1 MKLPLLLF
9 SRKSEQTEPEPLDP
23 LDPSPALSQQTKQQ
37 FADEATYLSFELGQ
51 AIQELPPLYTR
62 LIAVSLSFAVF
73 GAIGWAAFSK
83 VDEVAV
89 APGELIPSEQVQPV
103 RSLSNGGIR
112 SIKVKEGQYVSKG
125 DVLLELDA
133 NQPNA
138 DVNRLKEQIRL
149 MDIDLRRAAGGA
161 AGGQSARIQEAN
173 IEVQRLRSSLVFAKR
188 EAYNYCSLSGQ
199 GASPRMEC
207 DRAQNK
213 VSDLEKNIA
222 AQQTKIQ
229 QLAGDYNGSNL
240 SQLSQRREERE
251 ALRRQLDQAKDK
263 LKGQKITA
271 PIAGHIYSVNVTP
284 SKGVVQTG
292 DELLSILPQGK
303 EPILQVGLPNQ
314 YRGFV
319 DERMKV
325 KVKIDAFPYQEFGI
339 IEGTVIYV
347 SPNAVS
353 AASKE
358 RDSNQSGQKEKN
370 FPTRVKLHRL
380 FVNARGKKTPLTP
393 GMSATGEIVLRQK
406 SVLSFLLDPVTRK
419 FDEVFS
425 IK

>member
-1 MKLPLLLF
+1 MKLPLLF
-9 SRKSEQTEPEPLDP
+9 SLKKSQRTEPDQADP
-23 LDPSPALSQQTKQQ
+23 LDPSSALSRQTQQQ

-73 GAIGWAAFSK
+73 GAIGWAAFSQ

-89 APGELIPSEQVQPV
+89 APGELIPSDQIQPV
-103 RSLSNGGIR
+103 RSLSNGGIQ
-112 SIKVKEGQYVSKG
+112 SIKVKEGQYVKKG
-125 DVLLELDA
+125 QVLLELDA

-138 DVNRLKEQIRL
+138 DANRLKEQIRL
-149 MDIDLRRAAGGA
+149 MDIDIQRAAGGA
-161 AGGQSARIQEAN
+161 AGGQSARIQEAK
-173 IEVQRLRSSLVFAKR
+173 IEAQRLSSSLVFAKR
-188 EAYNYCSLSGQ
+188 EAYNYCRLSVQ
-199 GASPRMEC
+199 GASPRIEC

-251 ALRRQLDQAKDK
+251 ALKRQLDQAKDK
-263 LKGQKITA
+263 QKGQKITA
-271 PIAGHIYSVNVTP
+271 PIAGNIYNINVTP
-284 SKGVVQTG
+284 SKGVVQAG

-319 DERMKV
+319 DEKMKV

-339 IEGTVIYV
+339 IEGTVVYV

-353 AASKE
+353 KE
-358 RDSNQSGQKEKN
+358 KDAGAQKEKN
-370 FPTRVKLHRL
+370 FPTRIKLNKL

>member
-1 MKLPLLLF
+1 MKLPLLF
-9 SRKSEQTEPEPLDP
+9 SLKKSQRTEPDQADP
-23 LDPSPALSQQTKQQ
+23 LDPSSALSRQTQQQ

-73 GAIGWAAFSK
+73 GAIGWAAFSQ

-89 APGELIPSEQVQPV
+89 APGELIPSDQIQPV
-103 RSLSNGGIR
+103 RSLSNGGIQ
-112 SIKVKEGQYVSKG
+112 SIKVKEGQYVKKG
-125 DVLLELDA
+125 QVLLELDA

-138 DVNRLKEQIRL
+138 DANRLKEQIRL
-149 MDIDLRRAAGGA
+149 MDIDIQRAAGGA
-161 AGGQSARIQEAN
+161 AGGQSARIQEAK
-173 IEVQRLRSSLVFAKR
+173 IEAQRLSSSLVFAKR
-188 EAYNYCSLSGQ
+188 EAYNYCRLSVQ

-229 QLAGDYNGSNL
+229 QLAGDYNGGNL

-251 ALRRQLDQAKDK
+251 ALKRQLDQAKDK
-263 LKGQKITA
+263 QKGQKITA
-271 PIAGHIYSVNVTP
+271 PIAGNIYNINVTP
-284 SKGVVQTG
+284 SKGVVQAG

-319 DERMKV
+319 DEKMKV

-353 AASKE
+353 KEKDAGAA
-358 RDSNQSGQKEKN
+358 QKEKN
-370 FPTRVKLHRL
+370 FPTRIKLNKL

>member
-1 MKLPLLLF
+1 MKLPSLSFFTKLQ
-9 SRKSEQTEPEPLDP
+9 ETEPEQLDP
-23 LDPSPALSQQTKQQ
+23 LDPAPALSRQTQQQ

-51 AIQELPPLYTR
+51 AVQELPPLYTR

-73 GAIGWAAFSK
+73 GAIGWAAFSR

-89 APGELIPSEQVQPV
+89 APGELIPSEQVQPI
-103 RSLSNGGIR
+103 RSLNNGGIQ
-112 SIKVKEGQYVSKG
+112 SIKVSEGQYVHKG
-125 DVLLELDA
+125 DVLLALDA

-149 MDIDLRRAAGGA
+149 MDIDIQRAAGGA

-173 IEVQRLRSSLVFAKR
+173 IEAQRLRSSLVFAKR
-188 EAYNYCSLSGQ
+188 EAYNYCRLSIQ

-229 QLAGDYNGSNL
+229 QLAGDYNGSSL

-251 ALRRQLDQAKDK
+251 ALKRQLDQAKDK
-263 LKGQKITA
+263 QKGQKITA
-271 PIAGHIYSVNVTP
+271 PIAGNIYNINVTP
-284 SKGVVQTG
+284 SRGVVQAG
-292 DELLSILPQGK
+292 DELLSILPEGK

-319 DERMKV
+319 DEGMKV

-353 AASKE
+353 KE
-358 RDSNQSGQKEKN
+358 KDAGAQKEKN
-370 FPTRVKLHRL
+370 FPTRIKLHKL

>member
-1 MKLPLLLF
+1 MKLPLLF
-9 SRKSEQTEPEPLDP
+9 SLKKSQRTEPDQADP
-23 LDPSPALSQQTKQQ
+23 LDPSSALSRQTQQQ

-73 GAIGWAAFSK
+73 GAIGWAAFSQ

-89 APGELIPSEQVQPV
+89 APGELIPSDQIQPV
-103 RSLSNGGIR
+103 RSLSNGGIQ
-112 SIKVKEGQYVSKG
+112 SIKVKEGQYVKKG
-125 DVLLELDA
+125 QVLLELDA

-138 DVNRLKEQIRL
+138 DANRLKEQIRL
-149 MDIDLRRAAGGA
+149 MDIDIQRAAGGA
-161 AGGQSARIQEAN
+161 AGGQSARIQEAK
-173 IEVQRLRSSLVFAKR
+173 IEAQRLSSSLVFAKR
-188 EAYNYCSLSGQ
+188 EAYNYCRLSVQ

-251 ALRRQLDQAKDK
+251 ALKRQLYQAKDK
-263 LKGQKITA
+263 QKGQKITA
-271 PIAGHIYSVNVTP
+271 PIAGNIYNINVTP
-284 SKGVVQTG
+284 SKGVVQAG
-292 DELLSILPQGK
+292 DELLSILPKGK

-319 DERMKV
+319 DEKMKV

-353 AASKE
+353 KEKDASA
-358 RDSNQSGQKEKN
+358 QKEKN
-370 FPTRVKLHRL
+370 FPTRIKLNKL

>member
-1 MKLPLLLF
+1 MKLPSLF
-9 SRKSEQTEPEPLDP
+9 PLKKSQPAEPEPLDP
-23 LDPSPALSQQTKQQ
+23 SDPSPALSRQTQQQ

-73 GAIGWAAFSK
+73 GAIGWAAFSQ

-89 APGELIPSEQVQPV
+89 APGELIPSDQVQPV
-103 RSLSNGGIR
+103 RSLTNGGIQ
-112 SIKVKEGQYVSKG
+112 SIKVKEGQYVKKG
-125 DVLLELDA
+125 QVLLELDA

-138 DVNRLKEQIRL
+138 DANRLKEQIRL
-149 MDIDLRRAAGGA
+149 MDIDIQRAAGGA
-161 AGGQSARIQEAN
+161 AGGQSARIQEAK
-173 IEVQRLRSSLVFAKR
+173 IEDQRLRSSLVFAKR
-188 EAYNYCSLSGQ
+188 EAYNYCRLSVQ

-207 DRAQNK
+207 DRSQNK

-251 ALRRQLDQAKDK
+251 ALKRQLDQAKDK
-263 LKGQKITA
+263 QKGQKITA
-271 PIAGHIYSVNVTP
+271 PIAGNIYNINVTP
-284 SKGVVQTG
+284 SKGVVQAG

-319 DERMKV
+319 DEGMKV

-353 AASKE
+353 KE
-358 RDSNQSGQKEKN
+358 KDAGAQKEKN
-370 FPTRVKLHRL
+370 FPTRIKLNKL

>member
-1 MKLPLLLF
+1 MKLPLLF
-9 SRKSEQTEPEPLDP
+9 SLKKSQPAEPEPLDP
-23 LDPSPALSQQTKQQ
+23 LDPAPALSRQTQQQ

-73 GAIGWAAFSK
+73 GAIGWAALSQ
-83 VDEVAV
+83 VDEVAI
-89 APGELIPSEQVQPV
+89 APGELIPSDQIQPV
-103 RSLSNGGIR
+103 RSLSNGGIQ
-112 SIKVKEGQYVSKG
+112 SIKVKEGQYVKKG
-125 DVLLELDA
+125 QVLLELDA

-138 DVNRLKEQIRL
+138 DANRLKEQIRL
-149 MDIDLRRAAGGA
+149 MDIDIQRAAGGV
-161 AGGQSARIQEAN
+161 AGGQSARVQEAK
-173 IEVQRLRSSLVFAKR
+173 IEAQRLSSSLVFAKR
-188 EAYNYCSLSGQ
+188 EAYNYCRLSVQ

-229 QLAGDYNGSNL
+229 QLAGDYNGGNL

-251 ALRRQLDQAKDK
+251 ALKRQLDQAKDK
-263 LKGQKITA
+263 QKGQKITA
-271 PIAGHIYSVNVTP
+271 PIAGNIYNINVTP
-284 SKGVVQTG
+284 SKGVVQAG

-319 DERMKV
+319 DEKMKV

-353 AASKE
+353 KEKDAGAAQ
-358 RDSNQSGQKEKN
+358 REKN
-370 FPTRVKLHRL
+370 FPTKIKLNKL

>member
-1 MKLPLLLF
+1 MKIPSLF
-9 SRKSEQTEPEPLDP
+9 SLKKLQQTELEPLDP
-23 LDPSPALSQQTKQQ
+23 LDPAPALSRQTQQQ
-37 FADEATYLSFELGQ
+37 FADEATYLSYELGQ

-73 GAIGWAAFSK
+73 GAIGWAAFSQ

-89 APGELIPSEQVQPV
+89 APGELIPSDQIQPV
-103 RSLSNGGIR
+103 RSLSNGGIQ
-112 SIKVKEGQYVSKG
+112 SIKVKEGQYVKKG
-125 DVLLELDA
+125 QVLVELDA

-149 MDIDLRRAAGGA
+149 MDIDIQRAAGGA
-161 AGGQSARIQEAN
+161 AGGQSARVQEAK
-173 IEVQRLRSSLVFAKR
+173 IEAQRLSSSLVFAKR
-188 EAYNYCSLSGQ
+188 EAYNYCRLSVQ

-229 QLAGDYNGSNL
+229 QLAGDYNGGNL

-251 ALRRQLDQAKDK
+251 ALKRQLDQAKDK
-263 LKGQKITA
+263 QKGQKITA
-271 PIAGHIYSVNVTP
+271 PIAGNIYNINVTP
-284 SKGVVQTG
+284 SKGVVQAG

-319 DERMKV
+319 DEKMKV

-353 AASKE
+353 KE
-358 RDSNQSGQKEKN
+358 KDAGAQKEKN
-370 FPTRVKLHRL
+370 FPTRIKLNKL

>member
-1 MKLPLLLF
+1 MKLPLLF
-9 SRKSEQTEPEPLDP
+9 SLKKSQPAEPEPLDP
-23 LDPSPALSQQTKQQ
+23 LDPAPALSRQTQQQ
-37 FADEATYLSFELGQ
+37 FADEATYLSYELGQ

-73 GAIGWAAFSK
+73 GAIGWAAFSQ

-89 APGELIPSEQVQPV
+89 APGELIPSDQIQPV
-103 RSLSNGGIR
+103 RSLSNGGIQ
-112 SIKVKEGQYVSKG
+112 SIKVKEGQYVKKG
-125 DVLLELDA
+125 QVLMELDA

-149 MDIDLRRAAGGA
+149 MDIDIQRAAGGA
-161 AGGQSARIQEAN
+161 AGGQSARVQEAK
-173 IEVQRLRSSLVFAKR
+173 IEAQRLSSSLVFAKR
-188 EAYNYCSLSGQ
+188 EAYNYCRLSVQ

-251 ALRRQLDQAKDK
+251 ALKRQLDQAKDK
-263 LKGQKITA
+263 QKGQKITA
-271 PIAGHIYSVNVTP
+271 PIAGNIYNINVTP
-284 SKGVVQTG
+284 SKGVVQAG

-319 DERMKV
+319 DEKMKV

-353 AASKE
+353 KE
-358 RDSNQSGQKEKN
+358 KDAGAQKEKN
-370 FPTRVKLHRL
+370 FPTRIKLNKL

>member
-1 MKLPLLLF
+1 MKLPLFF
-9 SRKSEQTEPEPLDP
+9 SLKKSQPAEPEPLDP
-23 LDPSPALSQQTKQQ
+23 LDPAPALSRQTQQQ
-37 FADEATYLSFELGQ
+37 FADEATYLSYELGQ

-73 GAIGWAAFSK
+73 GAIGWAAFSN

-89 APGELIPSEQVQPV
+89 APGELIPSDQIQPV
-103 RSLSNGGIR
+103 RSLSNGGIQ
-112 SIKVKEGQYVSKG
+112 SIKVKEGQYVKKG
-125 DVLLELDA
+125 QVLLELDA

-138 DVNRLKEQIRL
+138 DANRLKEQIRL
-149 MDIDLRRAAGGA
+149 MDIDIQRAAGGA
-161 AGGQSARIQEAN
+161 AGGQSARIQEAK
-173 IEVQRLRSSLVFAKR
+173 IEAQRLSSSLVFAKR
-188 EAYNYCSLSGQ
+188 EAYNYCRLSVQ

-229 QLAGDYNGSNL
+229 QLAGDYNGGNL

-251 ALRRQLDQAKDK
+251 ALKRQLDQAKDK
-263 LKGQKITA
+263 QKGQKITA
-271 PIAGHIYSVNVTP
+271 PIAGNIYNINVTP
-284 SKGVVQTG
+284 SKGVVQAG

-319 DERMKV
+319 DEKMKV

-353 AASKE
+353 KE
-358 RDSNQSGQKEKN
+358 KDAGAQKEKN
-370 FPTRVKLHRL
+370 FPTRIKLNKL

>member
-1 MKLPLLLF
+1 MKLPLLF
-9 SRKSEQTEPEPLDP
+9 SLKKSQPTEPEQLDP
-23 LDPSPALSQQTKQQ
+23 LDPAPALSRQTQQQ
-37 FADEATYLSFELGQ
+37 FADEATYLSYELGQ

-73 GAIGWAAFSK
+73 GAIGWAALSN

-89 APGELIPSEQVQPV
+89 APGELIPSDQIQPV
-103 RSLSNGGIR
+103 RSLSNGGIQ
-112 SIKVKEGQYVSKG
+112 SIKVKEGQYVKKG
-125 DVLLELDA
+125 QVLLELDA

-138 DVNRLKEQIRL
+138 DANRLKEQIRL
-149 MDIDLRRAAGGA
+149 MDIDIQRAAGGV
-161 AGGQSARIQEAN
+161 AGGQSARVQEAK
-173 IEVQRLRSSLVFAKR
+173 IEAQRLSSSLVFAKR
-188 EAYNYCSLSGQ
+188 EAYNYCRLSVQ

-229 QLAGDYNGSNL
+229 QLAGDYNGGNL

-251 ALRRQLDQAKDK
+251 ALKRQLDQAKDK
-263 LKGQKITA
+263 QKGQKITA
-271 PIAGHIYSVNVTP
+271 PIAGNIYNINVTP
-284 SKGVVQTG
+284 SKGVVQAG

-319 DERMKV
+319 DEKMKV

-353 AASKE
+353 KEKDAGAAQ
-358 RDSNQSGQKEKN
+358 REKN
-370 FPTRVKLHRL
+370 FPTKIKLNKL